1 MSLKALAMRIK
12 STTSTSKITKAMK
25 MVAAAK
31 LKGAERMMLAARPFA
46 ASIQNVMDPVLSRK
60 DEDEAPETSLLM
72 AISSDK
78 GLCGGVNSKVVKE
91 IKIQIGTKTPEEA
104 PEVVLVG
111 SKSRDGLART
121 HSKYISTS
129 IDEAY
134 NSPVTFSLAAFLAE
148 QMISKNV
155 DEYTILYN
163 KFKSVI
169 AFDVTPLTI
178 KGPSVLGES
187 GVMDEYEFE
196 GEKEDVLANLYQFN
210 LATQLYGCLLENV
223 TSEQAS
229 RMTAMDSATT
239 NANDLISKLT
249 IIYNRQRQAKIT
261 TELTEIV
268 AGAESV

>member
-1 MSLKALAMRIK
+1 MSLKVLAMRIK
-12 STTSTSKITKAMK
+12 ATKSTSKITKAMK

-46 ASIQNVMDPVLSRK
+46 DSIGSVMAPVLSPK
-60 DEDEAPETSLLM
+60 DEDEPPENSLLL

-78 GLCGGVNSKVVKE
+78 GLCGGINSRVVKE
-91 IKIQIGTKTPEEA
+91 VKLTIGDKDVEAA
-104 PEVVLVG
+104 PELMIVG
-111 SKSRDGLART
+111 SKARDGLSRT
-121 HSKYISTS
+121 HGKYISTS
-129 IDEAY
+129 FDETYAG
-134 NSPVTFSLAAFLAE
+134 PITFSLASFLAE
-148 QMISKNV
+148 QVLAKPA
-155 DEYTILYN
+155 DEYTVLYN

-178 KGPSVLGES
+178 KGPAVLGES
-187 GVMDEYEFE
+187 GVLDEFEFE

-210 LATQLYGCLLENV
+210 LATQIYSCLLENA

-239 NANDLISKLT
+239 NANDLVSKLT
-249 IIYNRQRQAKIT
+249 IVYNRRRQAKIT